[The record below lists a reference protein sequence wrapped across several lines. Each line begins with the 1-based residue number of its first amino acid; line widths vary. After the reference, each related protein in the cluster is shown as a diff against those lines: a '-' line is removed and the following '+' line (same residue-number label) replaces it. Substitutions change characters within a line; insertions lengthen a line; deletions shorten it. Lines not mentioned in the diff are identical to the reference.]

1 MHKETLVEGMIQR
14 GVVKSAA
21 VRDAF
26 LKVNREDFIPDNHKD
41 EAYGDY
47 PLHIMLGQTISQPTT
62 VAMMLEALELKKGQR
77 VLEIGAGS
85 GYNAALIA
93 EIVRPGKVFSVE
105 IINELAEYAR
115 KNVVG
120 IKNLDIV
127 ASDGGIG
134 LQKEAPFDRIVVTAA
149 CPEIP
154 QPLIEQLKEGGVL
167 VAPVDSMV
175 NQVMIK
181 VRKVNG
187 KLHKEKLG
195 FFSFVPLKGK
205 HGFD

>member
-62 VAMMLEALELKKGQR
+62 IAMMLEALDLKKGLK

-85 GYNAALIA
+85 GYSASLIA
-93 EIVRPGKVFSVE
+93 EIIRPGRVFSVE
-105 IINELAEYAR
+105 IIEELAEYAR
-115 KNVVG
+115 KNVAG
-120 IKNLDIV
+120 IKNLQIV
-127 ASDGGIG
+127 ASDGSIG

-149 CPEIP
+149 CPSIP
-154 QPLIEQLKEGGVL
+154 PPLVKQLKETGIL
-167 VAPVDSMV
+167 VAPVDSMF

-181 VRKVNG
+181 GRKVNG
-187 KLHKEKLG
+187 KLDTEKLG